1 MSKPIARGLKE
12 APYRWRRRLSK
23 IFSNTPSLQPF
34 IGGQWQAS
42 LRAHVRGS
50 VPAPPAAALRAS
62 GQHVGHGH
70 QLFLMKLNR
79 CYETSVARAILP
91 EGVISGTA
99 LTSAHTRFMRVGRLR
114 EEVRL

>member
-1 MSKPIARGLKE
+1 
-12 APYRWRRRLSK
+12 
-23 IFSNTPSLQPF
+23 
-34 IGGQWQAS
+34 
-42 LRAHVRGS
+42 
-50 VPAPPAAALRAS
+50 
-62 GQHVGHGH
+62 
-70 QLFLMKLNR
+70 MKLNR